1 MIFSQMGLAVVRFQG
16 NPHER
21 IHHLD
26 CIGTSGRRCRQLG
39 LPRSRQRQAL
49 AEAAAA
55 TLEVSTQL
63 QIELSSFKERAS
75 RIPELEGLLAANG
88 RP

>member
-21 IHHLD
+21 IHHLG
-26 CIGTSGRRCRQLG
+26 CIGTSCRRCRQLG
-39 LPRSRQRQAL
+39 LPRSRQRQTL

-55 TLEVSTQL
+55 AFKVSTQL
-63 QIELSSFKERAS
+63 QVELSSFVF
-75 RIPELEGLLAANG
+75 
-88 RP
+88 